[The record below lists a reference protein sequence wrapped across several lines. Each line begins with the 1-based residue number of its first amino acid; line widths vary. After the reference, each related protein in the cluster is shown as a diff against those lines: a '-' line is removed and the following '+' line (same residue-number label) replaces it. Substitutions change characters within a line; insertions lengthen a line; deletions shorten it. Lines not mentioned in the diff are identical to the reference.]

1 MRFRSTGLGK
11 TELYANLVNLEIK
24 EDLLIMHFDTY
35 KPVQWHLRAAMQV
48 QDRLDLIKQLL
59 KLNIKLLPY
68 LFRWRSK
75 TPGSRNRFKYR

>member
-35 KPVQWHLRAAMQV
+35 KPVEWHLKAAMQA
-48 QDRLDLIKQLL
+48 QDRLDLFKQIL
-59 KLNIKLLPY
+59 KLNVKLLPY
-68 LFRWRSK
+68 LFKWRSK
-75 TPGSRNRFKYR
+75 NPPREPEAI

>member
-75 TPGSRNRFKYR
+75 TPPREPESI